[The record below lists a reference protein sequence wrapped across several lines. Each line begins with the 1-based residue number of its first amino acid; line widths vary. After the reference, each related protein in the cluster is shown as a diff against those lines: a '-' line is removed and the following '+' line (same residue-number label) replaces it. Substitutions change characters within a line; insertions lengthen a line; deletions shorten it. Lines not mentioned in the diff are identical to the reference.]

1 MSFDLTEA
9 FSQIVVS
16 LVVIG
21 AGWLLKL
28 RKDVTAAHRLHREHI
43 KMFHVKRKGEE

>member
-1 MSFDLTEA
+1 MQFDFTEA

-16 LVVIG
+16 LIVIG

-28 RKDVTAAHRLHREHI
+28 RKDVTAAHRAQRDHI
-43 KMFHVKRKGEE
+43 KLFHMKHRGDE